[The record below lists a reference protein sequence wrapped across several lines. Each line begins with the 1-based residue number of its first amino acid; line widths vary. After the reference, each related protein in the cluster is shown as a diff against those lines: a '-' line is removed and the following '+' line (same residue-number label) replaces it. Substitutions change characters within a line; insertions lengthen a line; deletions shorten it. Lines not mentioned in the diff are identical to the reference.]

1 MAAGEGVA
9 IAVSCD
15 PSDARI
21 LHLFANYKWTGPAD
35 PAIRAA
41 ADLRRLGLD
50 VVFARA
56 GWTLPGAE
64 HRMDM
69 ELARAHMPVVG
80 GLSLPKHFRPWLL
93 LRDRRTLAERLVR
106 GDFDILHAHQP
117 ADHLVAALALA
128 RARKVSARRPVLVRT
143 LYDPDAPARS
153 WRTRQAF
160 AGTDGVLAPSSAVA
174 RAVVERFGLSAARVL
189 VQEPT
194 TPLTRSAPAGDLR
207 ARFGAS
213 PEHVLVGITAR
224 IQPHRRFDLLWETAA
239 AVVKI
244 APQTRFVLL
253 GRGNAADT
261 VALVQAPLERLG
273 LRDHVLLPGY
283 LYEPEYT
290 QALRSL
296 DVFLFL
302 VPGSD
307 GTCRAVR
314 EAMAM
319 GLPVVATPRGMLPQ
333 ILAPV
338 ADSGAPPG
346 IVAREE
352 PDALAAA
359 VLSLIED
366 RGRRRAMGS
375 AARVRVEREMDP
387 ARAARR
393 LREFYA
399 HLLSATR

>member
-1 MAAGEGVA
+1 M
-9 IAVSCD
+9 SPD
-15 PSDARI
+15 PCDARI

-41 ADLRRLGLD
+41 VELRRLGLD

-69 ELARAHMPVVG
+69 EFARAHMPVVG
-80 GLSLPKHFRPWLL
+80 GLSLPKHFKPWLL
-93 LRDRRTLAERLVR
+93 LRDRRTLADRLVR

-117 ADHLVAALALA
+117 ADHLVAALAGS
-128 RARKVSARRPVLVRT
+128 RARKLSGRRAVLLRT

-160 AGTDGVLAPSSAVA
+160 AVTDGVLAPSQAVA
-174 RAVVERFGLSAARVL
+174 DAVVECFGLPAARVL

-194 TPLTRSAPAGDLR
+194 TPLTRPAPAGDLR
-207 ARFGAS
+207 ARLGAS
-213 PEHVLVGITAR
+213 PEHVLIGITAR

-239 AVVKI
+239 AVVKA
-244 APQTRFVLL
+244 APQARFVLL
-253 GRGNAADT
+253 GRGNATDT
-261 VALVQAPLERLG
+261 AALVQAPIERLG
-273 LRDHVLLPGY
+273 LRGHVLLPGY
-283 LYEPEYT
+283 LYEPDYT
-290 QALRSL
+290 QALRGL

-333 ILAPV
+333 ILAPA
-338 ADSGAPPG
+338 ADGALPG

-352 PDALAAA
+352 PAALAAA
-359 VLSLIED
+359 LLSLIDD
-366 RGRRRAMGS
+366 RVRRRAMGS
-375 AARVRVEREMDP
+375 AARARVEREMDP

-393 LREFYA
+393 LGDFYT
-399 HLLSATR
+399 HLLSTTR

>member
-1 MAAGEGVA
+1 M
-9 IAVSCD
+9 SRD
-15 PSDARI
+15 PRDARI

-41 ADLRRLGLD
+41 AELRRLGLD

-69 ELARAHMPVVG
+69 ELARAHLPVVG
-80 GLSLPKHFRPWLL
+80 GLSLPKHFKPWLL
-93 LRDRRTLAERLVR
+93 LRDRRTLADRLVR

-117 ADHLVAALALA
+117 ADHLVAALAGA
-128 RARKVSARRPVLVRT
+128 RARKVTGRRTVLVRT

-160 AGTDGVLAPSSAVA
+160 AVTDGVLAPSSAVA
-174 RAVVERFGLSAARVL
+174 AAVVERFGLPAGRVL

-194 TPLTRSAPAGDLR
+194 TALSRPAPAGDLR
-207 ARFGAS
+207 SRLGAS
-213 PEHVLVGITAR
+213 PEHVLIGITAR

-239 AVVKI
+239 LVVKV
-244 APQTRFVLL
+244 APQARFVLL
-253 GRGNAADT
+253 GRGNATDT
-261 VALVQAPLERLG
+261 AALVQEPIERLG
-273 LRDHVLLPGY
+273 LRGHVLLPGY

-333 ILAPV
+333 ILAAAP
-338 ADSGAPPG
+338 DSGALPG
-346 IVAREE
+346 IVAQEE

-359 VLSLIED
+359 VLDLVGD
-366 RGRRRAMGS
+366 RVRRRSMGV
-375 AARVRVEREMDP
+375 AARARVEREMDP

-393 LREFYA
+393 LRDFYS
-399 HLLSATR
+399 HLLETTR